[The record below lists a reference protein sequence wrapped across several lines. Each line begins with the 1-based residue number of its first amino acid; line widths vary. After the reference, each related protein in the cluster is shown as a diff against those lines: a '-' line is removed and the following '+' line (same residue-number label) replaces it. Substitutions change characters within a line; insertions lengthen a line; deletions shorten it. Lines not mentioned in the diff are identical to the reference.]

1 MLQEQEFFYYYSQK
15 FTLRGFFLKNP
26 LCVKKFGK
34 ISETEVTVNNL
45 LHSFHIQ
52 SILEITNLAARFSRT
67 PKAK

>member
-1 MLQEQEFFYYYSQK
+1 
-15 FTLRGFFLKNP
+15 
-26 LCVKKFGK
+26 VKKYGK
-34 ISETEVTVNNL
+34 ISETEVTANNL